1 MKRAQRQIGLDPR
14 RLRPARRREGAVLL
28 IVLLMVM
35 MATGTALYAM
45 QATFYEQGASTSYA
59 DAAWTRS
66 LAEGA
71 AVGTF
76 AVVEEDGI
84 RRGSLTEN
92 LDQRWRDM
100 AGVRS
105 VFSTKYGTPTP
116 LEGTAAPLANPDS
129 ARSIDLIA
137 DNAAFLSTPQ
147 GLTGFCMPVKWVG
160 DLAPGAPPG
169 IAPVPYDGLPLT
181 SRRQSRCLAIY
192 ETWGGL
198 GTGSSS
204 TSAGV
209 TTPPRPRTRSVITGI
224 GETWTT
230 ADPPDPDGIR
240 GLHET
245 VGMARGYFDRL
256 N

>member
-1 MKRAQRQIGLDPR
+1 MKRAERQIVLDPR
-14 RLRPARRREGAVLL
+14 RRRSARRREGVVLL
-28 IVLLMVM
+28 VVLLMVM

-59 DAAWTRS
+59 EAAWTRS

-71 AVGTF
+71 AAGTF

-84 RRGSLTEN
+84 LRGTLAEN
-92 LDQRWRDM
+92 LDQRWRNQG
-100 AGVRS
+100 GVRAQ
-105 VFSTKYGTPTP
+105 FSTKYGTPTP
-116 LEGTAAPLANPDS
+116 LEGTALAAANPDS
-129 ARSIDLIA
+129 ARSIDHTA
-137 DNAAFLSTPQ
+137 DNAAFATTPQ

-160 DLAPGAPPG
+160 DGVGAPG
-169 IAPVPYDGLPLT
+169 IAPFPYDGLPLT
-181 SRRQSRCLAIY
+181 SRRQNRCLAIY

-204 TSAGV
+204 TAAGV

-224 GETWTT
+224 GETFTT
-230 ADPPDPDGIR
+230 ADPMDPDGQR